1 MKLVQ
6 TDNESA
12 FVFLVQWLYRGVG
25 RKEQSRVK
33 EYDITILSN
42 LFRAIKAIIGRV
54 LILEHEIITTRQVL
68 ITFIA
73 SY

>member
-12 FVFLVQWLYRGVG
+12 FVFVVWWLYRGVG

-42 LFRAIKAIIGRV
+42 LFRAIKQ
-54 LILEHEIITTRQVL
+54 L
-68 ITFIA
+68 
-73 SY
+73 